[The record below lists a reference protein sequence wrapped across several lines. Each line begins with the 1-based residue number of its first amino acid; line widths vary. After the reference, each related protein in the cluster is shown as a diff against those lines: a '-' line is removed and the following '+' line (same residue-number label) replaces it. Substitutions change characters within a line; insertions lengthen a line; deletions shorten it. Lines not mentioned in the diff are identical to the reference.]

1 MRARTSYQDR
11 NSCNSS
17 GIKRFYRLRFRRA
30 AHQAAEQGAVV
41 SRLSPILKIFAFL
54 PPILLLVGTIGTVS
68 CGKSFF
74 PTVTATNTSSS
85 SPTATAT
92 TGTFAFVTNF
102 NDGKLSEFT
111 RNTTTGKLTLVGT
124 VAAGSKAGPQGL
136 AATGNFLY
144 AANSKDD
151 TVLQYTIGSGAVLTP
166 IGTGSVSDGAGTGP
180 QQVVINPAG
189 TFLWA
194 ANTSKGTISGWAIT
208 SGTGQLTSTGLLSG
222 LTAPFGMA
230 VNSARSILYVADTTA
245 GLIYTF
251 SISSSGTLLQVGT
264 AVPSLGTSNG
274 NPGLMVID
282 STGTYLYVDDL

>member
-11 NSCNSS
+11 NSCNSR

-208 SGTGQLTSTGLLSG
+208 SGTGQLTSSG
-222 LTAPFGMA
+222 P
-230 VNSARSILYVADTTA
+230 
-245 GLIYTF
+245 
-251 SISSSGTLLQVGT
+251 LLQVGT

-282 STGTYLYVDDL
+282 STGTYLYVDDLTNGVVSLFNISTGSPVFGAI